1 MPRRSRESPT
11 LSWRSTDSIT
21 TQVLLFDIFGSH
33 LNLLAEHATCIEI
46 ICTLYAEIQKGIDT
60 MKTLVGPLYNVPS
73 SHHFNEMEKRSH
85 TPLSTLSIYP
95 SYQTGLNRSK
105 ICKGHTTPST
115 DSITMQ
121 VIHLFTYICFIWLC
135 LLNIYMTSITQLEN
149 VALAPIATKH
159 PSCCIFQDF
168 HVTNALFSYFTT
180 KLCATW
186 FYDTI
191 RQTIISYYL
200 LSWEFN
206 NA

>member
-1 MPRRSRESPT
+1 MLRRSRESPT

-85 TPLSTLSIYP
+85 TSLSTLSIYP

-115 DSITMQ
+115 DSITMK
-121 VIHLFTYICFIWLC
+121 VIHVLFYLT
-135 LLNIYMTSITQLEN
+135 LLVEHVHDLYHATRKCGFGSHRNKTSIL
-149 VALAPIATKH
+149 LHIPRFSRHK
-159 PSCCIFQDF
+159 CRIFIF
-168 HVTNALFSYFTT
+168 YNKT
-180 KLCATW
+180 LCG
-186 FYDTI
+186 F
-191 RQTIISYYL
+191 
-200 LSWEFN
+200 
-206 NA
+206 